1 MGEGLFDF
9 GEKLRR
15 GFVKSW
21 EGDFNFG
28 QNLIAGHIF
37 VFIKTFNLKINDIL
51 VTLNHVYL

>member
-21 EGDFNFG
+21 EGDFSFG
-28 QNLIAGHIF
+28 QNLIAGHVKIIDKF
-37 VFIKTFNLKINDIL
+37 NTFLFL
-51 VTLNHVYL
+51 